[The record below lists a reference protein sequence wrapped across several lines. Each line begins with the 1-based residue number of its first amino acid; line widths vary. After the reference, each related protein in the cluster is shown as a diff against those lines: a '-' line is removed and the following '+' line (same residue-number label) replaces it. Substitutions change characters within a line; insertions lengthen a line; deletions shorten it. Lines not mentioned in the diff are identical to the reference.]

1 MARHTLTTSP
11 EASSPLANNKEGA
24 TAMSK
29 RVVLEFPVELPKESL
44 RNKEVIKKAKEM
56 IVLEL
61 LRRGEISQGRATE
74 LLEISRHDLFDLMA
88 RYDIPTANFS
98 LEELQRQREELA
110 KSECAT
116 SGAEKEP

>member
-1 MARHTLTTSP
+1 MP
-11 EASSPLANNKEGA
+11 
-24 TAMSK
+24 K
-29 RVVLEFPVELPKESL
+29 RVVLEFPVELSKESL

-88 RYDIPTANFS
+88 RYDIPTTNFS
-98 LEELQRQREELA
+98 LEELQRQREEFA
-110 KSECAT
+110 KSESAT
-116 SGAEKEP
+116 GGAEKEP